1 MAENTGKSQLE
12 NVAEVLQR
20 HGVEFIVI
28 GGQAESILGSA
39 RVTYDTDLCY
49 RRLQDNLE
57 RLAPAL
63 KELEV
68 TLRNAPKDSPFA
80 IDARSLALGDN
91 FTFDTRFG
99 SVDFLGYV
107 EPLGGYDELIRNA
120 EAYLLGDLTVNV
132 ISLDD
137 LITIKR
143 HIQRPK
149 DQDSLRHLLAIKQ
162 VREERGE
169 A

>member
-1 MAENTGKSQLE
+1 MDRNIEKSQLE
-12 NVAEVLQR
+12 KVADVLLR

-28 GGQAESILGSA
+28 GGQAESILGSP

-49 RRLQDNLE
+49 RRTPQNLE
-57 RLAPAL
+57 NLAGAL

-68 TLRNAPKDSPFA
+68 TLRNAPKDLPFS
-80 IDARSLALGDN
+80 IDATALALGDN
-91 FTFDTRFG
+91 FTFDTKFE

-107 EPLGGYDELIRNA
+107 EPLGGYEEII
-120 EAYLLGDLTVNV
+120 EQCTTYPLGDLELNV

-143 HIQRPK
+143 HIGRPK
-149 DQDSLRHLLAIKQ
+149 DQESLRQLLAIKQ
-162 VREERGE
+162 VRAERGE
-169 A
+169 S